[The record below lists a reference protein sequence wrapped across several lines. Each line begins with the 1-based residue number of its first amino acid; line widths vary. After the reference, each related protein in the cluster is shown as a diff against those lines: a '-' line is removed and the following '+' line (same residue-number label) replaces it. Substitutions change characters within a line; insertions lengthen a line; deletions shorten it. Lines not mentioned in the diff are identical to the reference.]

1 MDRIK
6 LGDVIEVLRKMEG
19 RKKEY
24 LKGEVVKVGNNNF
37 TVNHDNGDTET
48 HTYTDVSWSHY
59 ES

>member
-1 MDRIK
+1 
-6 LGDVIEVLRKMEG
+6 MEG

-37 TVNHDNGDTET
+37 TVNYDNGDTET